1 MDAPFVLALLASTTG
16 AKECLGIATRV
27 GAVLG
32 RPVQVAHVEVG
43 PGAIILPSQ
52 EQLTEYEAEHFA
64 EREKAETESVRALV
78 AAWNASHG
86 TSLPLEAFKGDDWRV
101 MRHYRGRLA
110 VVVLASPHTQPMGH
124 RDALRAAL
132 LRTGHPVVMVPPGWA
147 NGFGRRLLVG
157 WADSPPLRRAIAAF
171 TPFLAAAE
179 AVEVVAVGQDPAVLD
194 KARGVLGALVP
205 AARYRTVAPEG
216 RRTVQVLLEE
226 ARAAQ
231 VDGLVVGA
239 FRRGEILNW
248 LVPGT
253 SSRLIRESSVPLMMS
268 A

>member
-1 MDAPFVLALLASTTG
+1 MDVPFVLALLASTTG
-16 AKECLGIATRV
+16 ATECLGIATRV
-27 GAVLG
+27 GQVL
-32 RPVQVAHVEVG
+32 RLPVQIAHVEVG

-52 EQLTEYEAEHFA
+52 EQLSEYEAEHFV
-64 EREKAETESVRALV
+64 EREKSETEAVRTLV
-78 AAWNASHG
+78 RTWNANHAAN
-86 TSLPLEAFKGDDWRV
+86 LPVELFKGDEWRV
-101 MRHYRGRLA
+101 MRHYRGRAA
-110 VVVLASPHTQPMGH
+110 VVVLAAPHTQPVGH
-124 RDALRAAL
+124 RDTLRAAL
-132 LRTGHPVVMVPPGWA
+132 LRARHPVVVVPSAWTD
-147 NGFGRRLLVG
+147 GFGRRLLVG

-179 AVEVVAVGQDPAVLD
+179 SVDVVAVGQDPAVLE
-194 KARGVLGALVP
+194 KARGALGALVP
-205 AARYRTVAPEG
+205 AARYRMVAPDG
-216 RRTVQVLLEE
+216 RRTAYVLLDE
-226 ARAAQ
+226 ARNTQ

>member
-1 MDAPFVLALLASTTG
+1 MKAPFVLALLASTTG
-16 AKECLGIATRV
+16 AQECLGIALRA
-27 GAVLG
+27 GEILG
-32 RPVQVAHVEVG
+32 RPVQIAHVEVG

-64 EREKAETESVRALV
+64 EREKAETEAVRALV
-78 AAWNASHG
+78 GAWNASHG
-86 TSLPLEAFKGDDWRV
+86 ANLPLEVFKGDEWRA
-101 MRHYRGRLA
+101 MRHYRGQLA
-110 VVVLASPHTQPMGH
+110 MVVLASPHTQPMGH
-124 RDALRAAL
+124 RDTLRAAL

-147 NGFGRRLLVG
+147 DGFGRRLLVG

-179 AVEVVAVGQDPAVLD
+179 AVDVVAVSQDPMVLE
-194 KARGVLGALVP
+194 KARSVLGPLVP
-205 AARYRTVAPEG
+205 GARYRMVAPEG
-216 RRTVQVLLEE
+216 RRTAQVLIAE
-226 ARAAQ
+226 ARSTQA
-231 VDGLVVGA
+231 DGLVVGA

-253 SSRLIRESSVPLMMS
+253 SSRLIRESAVPLMVS